1 MPAGNLNKKPQFKEE
16 DYIFLYTKSRR
27 ALAKRAAHFCSGV
40 PYENIQRITYF
51 TKKQNA
57 AESVIEEILN
67 RIDLPTENWS
77 GR

>member
-51 TKKQNA
+51 TKKQNNYQH
-57 AESVIEEILN
+57 L
-67 RIDLPTENWS
+67 
-77 GR
+77 